1 MNIYLYQPNSKQDK
15 NVTFIFPHKTNDV
28 IVYLFRLG
36 DNNDSSLLS
45 KTRLVSGYE
54 NGRPISINLKLIP
67 LLAPI
72 MVKGEYVIS
81 CIRSDKLYRDLF
93 KYNDYNKP
101 LGCVVVQIEKEIE
114 LWHILSVRKTS
125 EAKNTRNITGMIV
138 HTDNGDLFYKKELII
153 MSGNV
158 SVHFLQHLQKCRV
171 QYKDLDVLSV
181 LCENLQVDD
190 NVTKLE
196 KKK

>member
-1 MNIYLYQPNSKQDK
+1 MNIYLYQPNCKQDK
-15 NVTFIFPHKTNDV
+15 NVTFVFPHKTNNV

-36 DNNDSSLLS
+36 DNNDSNHLS

-54 NGRPISINLKLIP
+54 NGRPISINLKP
-67 LLAPI
+67 NSSLAPI
-72 MVKGEYVIS
+72 TIKGAYIIS

-93 KYNDYNKP
+93 KYNDHNKP
-101 LGCVVVQIEKEIE
+101 LGCAVVQIEKEIE
-114 LWHILSVRKTS
+114 VWHILSVRKTC
-125 EAKNTRNITGMIV
+125 EAKNSRNITGMIV
-138 HTDNGDLFYKKELII
+138 HTENGDIFYKKELLI

-158 SVHFLQHLQKCRV
+158 SVHFLHHLQKSHV
-171 QYKDLDVLSV
+171 QYKDLNVLSV